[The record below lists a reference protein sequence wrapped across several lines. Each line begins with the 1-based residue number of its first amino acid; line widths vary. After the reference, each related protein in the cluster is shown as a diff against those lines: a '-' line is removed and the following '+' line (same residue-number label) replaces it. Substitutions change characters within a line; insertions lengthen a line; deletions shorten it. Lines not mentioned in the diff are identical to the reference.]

1 MKKVIKTTILLIL
14 LIFVLTNLSFSALTP
29 NDFSSPDYRNV
40 EDIRKVGGSIL
51 EILAIIASAISIIAI
66 IALGIK
72 YMLGS
77 VEERASYKKTLLPY
91 FIGAIFV
98 FGATAIPEV
107 IYKMITK

>member
-1 MKKVIKTTILLIL
+1 MKKVIKITILLIL
-14 LIFVLTNLSFSALTP
+14 LIFTLTNLSFSALTP
-29 NDFSSPDYRNV
+29 GDFNNPDMSNTGDIENV
-40 EDIRKVGGSIL
+40 GASIL

-91 FIGAIFV
+91 FIGAIFI
-98 FGATAIPEV
+98 FGATAVPTV
-107 IYKMITK
+107 IYNMVK